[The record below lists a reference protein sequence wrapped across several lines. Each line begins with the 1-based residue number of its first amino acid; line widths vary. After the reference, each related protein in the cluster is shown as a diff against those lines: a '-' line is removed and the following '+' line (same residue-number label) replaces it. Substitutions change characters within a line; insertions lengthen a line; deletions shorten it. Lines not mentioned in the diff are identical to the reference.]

1 MLRKNYKFIII
12 ALLISSFISSVYI
25 YVPKLPSSIDS
36 RLRDF
41 MFNLRGEIKPKNDS
55 VVIVDIDEKSLQ
67 NLGQWPW
74 PRDILSKILYN
85 LTKAEVA
92 VIGLDIVFAEEDR
105 TSPHKILK
113 KLEIQKEN
121 IPNFD
126 LEFAQA
132 IANTPT
138 ILGYQFEFTDKK
150 FINKNAPS
158 IQTIF
163 IEKNKKMGKNYLI
176 TAQGT
181 ILNIPILQDNSY
193 SSGFFN
199 NIPDDTGIIRSIPLI
214 ISYEDEIY
222 PSLSLEALRIGLGV
236 SKIYINYDENGIANL
251 QVGDFIIPTDR
262 HGRLLIN
269 FRGKEKTF
277 KYISAFD
284 IYNDSFDKE
293 DITNKIVLIGT
304 SAAALMDLRAT
315 PFESVF
321 PGVEIHANAIDNII
335 AQDFLYKASW
345 IEGLNIIII
354 FILSIFTFFMIK
366 KMPIWLTPFFILG
379 LIFAVCYSI
388 YYLLFNVGI
397 VLNILFPL
405 FTIVTNGIISLLI
418 GYFYEIKRKEEIKNK
433 FASKVSKNVMEE
445 LIKDLDNNKLQAQ
458 NKEVSIFFSDI
469 RGFTNISEKI
479 DKPDLLVKYL
489 NQYMTPMS
497 EIIIKN
503 NGTIDKY
510 IGDSIMAYWN
520 APFDIDNHADKAV
533 ISALEQLEEL
543 KKLNIILKDLD
554 QPKIDIG
561 IGITTGIVTVGE
573 IGSVGRSDYTIIGDN
588 VNLGSRIESLCK
600 FYGCQL
606 IISENTKEHL
616 KEKYI
621 FRYLDFIK
629 VKGKDIPIKIWE
641 VISLENNKTKELF
654 EELDK
659 YNQAIN
665 LYKNS
670 NFKEAMAIFEEL
682 KNSKTSLST
691 KIYEIY
697 MNRCNE
703 FILNPI
709 TNSDY
714 IYEHK
719 SKD

>member
-138 ILGYQFEFTDKK
+138 ILGYQFEFTDEK

-277 KYISAFD
+277 KY
-284 IYNDSFDKE
+284 
-293 DITNKIVLIGT
+293 
-304 SAAALMDLRAT
+304 R
-315 PFESVF
+315 
-321 PGVEIHANAIDNII
+321 
-335 AQDFLYKASW
+335 
-345 IEGLNIIII
+345 
-354 FILSIFTFFMIK
+354 
-366 KMPIWLTPFFILG
+366 
-379 LIFAVCYSI
+379 
-388 YYLLFNVGI
+388 
-397 VLNILFPL
+397 
-405 FTIVTNGIISLLI
+405 
-418 GYFYEIKRKEEIKNK
+418 
-433 FASKVSKNVMEE
+433 
-445 LIKDLDNNKLQAQ
+445 
-458 NKEVSIFFSDI
+458 
-469 RGFTNISEKI
+469 
-479 DKPDLLVKYL
+479 
-489 NQYMTPMS
+489 
-497 EIIIKN
+497 
-503 NGTIDKY
+503 
-510 IGDSIMAYWN
+510 
-520 APFDIDNHADKAV
+520 
-533 ISALEQLEEL
+533 
-543 KKLNIILKDLD
+543 
-554 QPKIDIG
+554 
-561 IGITTGIVTVGE
+561 
-573 IGSVGRSDYTIIGDN
+573 
-588 VNLGSRIESLCK
+588 
-600 FYGCQL
+600 
-606 IISENTKEHL
+606 
-616 KEKYI
+616 
-621 FRYLDFIK
+621 
-629 VKGKDIPIKIWE
+629 
-641 VISLENNKTKELF
+641 
-654 EELDK
+654 
-659 YNQAIN
+659 
-665 LYKNS
+665 
-670 NFKEAMAIFEEL
+670 
-682 KNSKTSLST
+682 
-691 KIYEIY
+691 
-697 MNRCNE
+697 NRH
-703 FILNPI
+703 FWG
-709 TNSDY
+709 Y
-714 IYEHK
+714 IYLSSCDGSDVSDRKAHFCL
-719 SKD
+719 